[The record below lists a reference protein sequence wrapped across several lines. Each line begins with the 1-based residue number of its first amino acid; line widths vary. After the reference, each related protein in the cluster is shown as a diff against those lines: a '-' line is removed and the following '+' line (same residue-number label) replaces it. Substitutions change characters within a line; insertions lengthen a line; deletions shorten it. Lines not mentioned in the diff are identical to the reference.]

1 MQSRVLW
8 KKIVNSAR
16 SSNANKGEHM
26 PRAPL
31 ILELGTGSAL
41 QSGSYTKAAV
51 RAVQNALWHNSI
63 NLVELF
69 DGEKS
74 EMQIDVEIACQK
86 PEEVDVNIVSGAFP
100 YGQISAKS
108 VKGGLD
114 IAHPTRPDGP
124 PTIIAHAAIIVS
136 LNLIKKEA

>member
-1 MQSRVLW
+1 MLS
-8 KKIVNSAR
+8 
-16 SSNANKGEHM
+16 
-26 PRAPL
+26 APL
-31 ILELGTGSAL
+31 ILELGTGSTL

-51 RAVQNALWHNSI
+51 RAVQDALWHNSV

-69 DGEKS
+69 GGEKS
-74 EMQIDVEIACQK
+74 DMQTDVEIACQK
-86 PEEVDVNIVSGAFP
+86 PEKVDCNAVCGVFP

-114 IAHPTRPDGP
+114 IAHSKRLDCP

-136 LNLIKKEA
+136 LNLIIKEV

>member
-1 MQSRVLW
+1 ML
-8 KKIVNSAR
+8 
-16 SSNANKGEHM
+16 H
-26 PRAPL
+26 APL

-51 RAVQNALWHNSI
+51 RAVQDALWHNSV
-63 NLVELF
+63 NLVDLF
-69 DGEKS
+69 GGKKS
-74 EMQIDVEIACQK
+74 DMRIDVEIACQK
-86 PEEVDVNIVSGAFP
+86 PEKIDFNAVCGVFP

-114 IAHPTRPDGP
+114 IAHPTRLDGP

-136 LNLIKKEA
+136 LNLIKKEI